1 MIIDQGSRTTAR
13 DGLGRTGTWK
23 GWSST
28 CGSTFPIAQGTE
40 ISEDALHS
48 GTDGLTEYLF
58 DAAVRA
64 YEAKEAEMG
73 DDEDL
78 RRQVERFVMLRT
90 IDSKWVDYLTQMEH
104 FREGVGLQAYGQ
116 RDPLQE
122 YKIEAHKMFDEL
134 TASIRADVVTN
145 MFQVRLMAQEPPPQA
160 ERVDRTSAQGAE
172 AAGTVERDG
181 KGQRRERAAVG
192 AGRKIGRNEPCPCG
206 SGRKY
211 KGTGQWTMDAN

>member
-1 MIIDQGSRTTAR
+1 VT
-13 DGLGRTGTWK
+13 
-23 GWSST
+23 
-28 CGSTFPIAQGTE
+28 
-40 ISEDALHS
+40 
-48 GTDGLTEYLF
+48 
-58 DAAVRA
+58 A

-134 TASIRADVVTN
+134 TASIRADVVAN
-145 MFQVRLMAQEPPPQA
+145 MFLVQVMAQEPPPQA

-172 AAGTVERDG
+172 ATGTVERDG
-181 KGQRRERAAVG
+181 SRQRRERGAAG
-192 AGRKIGRNEPCPCG
+192 NGNGRKIGRNEPCPCG

-211 KGTGQWTMDAN
+211 KYCHGR